1 MNRHRFL
8 KHTIVFFYCEQ
19 SEQRT
24 GFLLA
29 AVGGPKGRCLEIV
42 GRRRRP
48 AWPEGPLFGSCWPPK
63 AAYVARRAA
72 IWSLLA
78 AEGGLRGPKGRSL
91 EVFGRRRRP
100 ARPAGPLFGSG
111 WPPKVATRP
120 EGPLLGTCWLPK
132 GACAALRKSR
142 CLEVAGSRRRPTRP
156 EGPLFGSCWPPQR
169 GSKGRY
175 LEVVG
180 RRSRSTQP

>member
-1 MNRHRFL
+1 M
-8 KHTIVFFYCEQ
+8 FFFSEQ

-29 AVGGPKGRCLEIV
+29 AVGGPKGRFIW
-42 GRRRRP
+42 R
-48 AWPEGPLFGSCWPPK
+48 FS
-63 AAYVARRAA
+63 AAG
-72 IWSLLA
+72 
-78 AEGGLRGPKGRSL
+78 GGLRGPKGRCL
-91 EVFGRRRRP
+91 EVVGRRRRP
-100 ARPAGPLFGSG
+100 TRPEGPLFESC
-111 WPPKVATRP
+111 WPPKAVYPARRAAVLKWLAAEGGLRVPKGRYMEVVGRRRQTARP
-120 EGPLLGTCWLPK
+120 EGPLLGTCWPPK
-132 GACAALRKSR
+132 GACAALRKGR
-142 CLEVAGSRRRPTRP
+142 CLEVVGSRRRPTWP